1 MERYYLDTSIWLDFF
16 EKRGKN
22 SEIARKLIEKIID
35 NNILI
40 IFSNLNILE
49 LRNLGYS
56 FDEISNMIS
65 ILKDRIRRAY
75 ISNEEKELAKKIA
88 LKKNI
93 PEGDVLHAV
102 LARNNE
108 AILISNDLHFVKIKD
123 IIEVRNPEEII

>member
-1 MERYYLDTSIWLDFF
+1 M
-16 EKRGKN
+16 
-22 SEIARKLIEKIID
+22 
-35 NNILI
+35 I